1 MLYSVTISKYEFAVT
16 STDIFDVGQ
25 SLLKIRSLQKIG
37 LAGSHNC
44 DGTPLLL
51 FNLHI
56 KETKFCILI
65 MMSNPQ
71 RK

>member
-37 LAGSHNC
+37 LAGSYRC
-44 DGTPLLL
+44 GYPT
-51 FNLHI
+51 F
-56 KETKFCILI
+56 
-65 MMSNPQ
+65 S
-71 RK
+71 